1 MEAQMEQFVAWL
13 KKIDNLQDAKTVEEI
28 NKLHNDWKSAT
39 VNFGEMVEQMK
50 KRETTE
56 PLDDQ
61 AEEVSIAMGAFE
73 KMQKSYNAW
82 GKFLME
88 TWC

>member
-13 KKIDNLQDAKTVEEI
+13 KSIDNLQDAKTVEEI
-28 NKLHNDWKSAT
+28 DKLHNDWKAAAA
-39 VNFGEMVEQMK
+39 NFGEMVEQMK

-56 PLDDQ
+56 MLDDQ
-61 AEEVSIAMGAFE
+61 ASEEVSIAMGAFE
-73 KMQKSYNAW
+73 RGN
-82 GKFLME
+82 FLME

>member
-13 KKIDNLQDAKTVEEI
+13 KKIDNIQDAKTVEEI
-28 NKLHNDWKSAT
+28 DKLHNDWKAA
-39 VNFGEMVEQMK
+39 VANFGEMVERMK

-56 PLDDQ
+56 MLDDMS
-61 AEEVSIAMGAFE
+61 EEVSIAMGAFE
-73 KMQKSYNAW
+73 RMHKSYNAW
-82 GKFLME
+82 GNFLME

>member
-28 NKLHNDWKSAT
+28 NKLHNDWKAAAA
-39 VNFGEMVEQMK
+39 NFGEMVERMK
-50 KRETTE
+50 KRESTE
-56 PLDDQ
+56 MLDDQ

>member
-28 NKLHNDWKSAT
+28 NKLHNDWKAAAA
-39 VNFGEMVEQMK
+39 NFGEMVEQMK
-50 KRETTE
+50 KRETTA

-61 AEEVSIAMGAFE
+61 AEEVSIAMGAYE
-73 KMQKSYNAW
+73 KLQKSYNAW
-82 GKFLME
+82 GNFLVE

>member
-13 KKIDNLQDAKTVEEI
+13 NKIDNLQDAKTVEEI
-28 NKLHNDWKSAT
+28 NKLHNDWKAAAA
-39 VNFGEMVEQMK
+39 NFGEMVERMK
-50 KRETTE
+50 KRETTA

-61 AEEVSIAMGAFE
+61 AEEVQIAMGAFE

-82 GKFLME
+82 GNFLME